1 MAFTS
6 IPNEAIDR
14 MTELSAGAL
23 RLYLFLAHCRNTKTG
38 KCCPSVGTT
47 AEAIGVHRRNIFKLR
62 NELAAAGWA
71 RFDGDN
77 ATGLLGSNS
86 GKNATNNVV
95 SIEDIPITE
104 ETGKNATTLTVST
117 GKNATKQWQ
126 KCQLKVAK
134 MPVACKEELDE
145 RTRRIEQ
152 DELIH
157 EIFTYWQTRLNHPR
171 SDLTGKRKSAISA
184 RLNQGYTVEEI
195 KQAIDG
201 CASSPYHM
209 GDNDQRTVYDDL
221 TLICRDDGKLQMFIS
236 KVNQHTRSNGN
247 GRNQIPHKETHNER
261 AARETAELIASA
273 FQASGGA
280 DSPDSADTGE
290 AWLAADFRR
299 V

>member
-1 MAFTS
+1 MKM
-6 IPNEAIDR
+6 DR
-14 MTELSAGAL
+14 RHIFRLKSELAQLGWASFDGGDVTELFGL
-23 RLYLFLAHCRNTKTG
+23 T
-38 KCCPSVGTT
+38 
-47 AEAIGVHRRNIFKLR
+47 
-62 NELAAAGWA
+62 
-71 RFDGDN
+71 GDN
-77 ATGLLGSNS
+77 NVTTPSDIKVTA
-86 GKNATNNVV
+86 KNVTSDKKVTR
-95 SIEDIPITE
+95 EGP
-104 ETGKNATTLTVST
+104 
-117 GKNATKQWQ
+117 
-126 KCQLKVAK
+126 KCHQVVAK
-134 MPVACKEELDE
+134 MSLAYKEEQDE
-145 RTRRIEQ
+145 RTRRNEQ

-157 EIFTYWQTRLNHPR
+157 EIFAYWQTRLNHPR

-184 RLNQGYTVEEI
+184 RLKQGYTVEEI

-236 KVNQHTRSNGN
+236 KVNQPTRSNGN

-273 FQASGGA
+273 FQTPSGV
-280 DSPDSADTGE
+280 DNPDSTDTGE